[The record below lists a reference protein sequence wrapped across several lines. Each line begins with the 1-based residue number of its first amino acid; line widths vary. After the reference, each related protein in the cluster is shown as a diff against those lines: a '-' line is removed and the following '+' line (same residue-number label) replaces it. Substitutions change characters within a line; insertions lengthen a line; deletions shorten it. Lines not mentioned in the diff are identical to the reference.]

1 MNLTEKN
8 IDDIIQKSNF
18 SSFMNNSKW
27 EKLFDNLVKEFDS
40 VFIKY
45 KLIGREK
52 VLETEFDFVD
62 FYPFFIEPIL
72 YKEIEWVE
80 FPEKMQMINNKRISK
95 QTISE
100 HSQDITKI
108 KNLINKIGDFDIEK
122 YNGILRLYGYK

>member
-1 MNLTEKN
+1 
-8 IDDIIQKSNF
+8 
-18 SSFMNNSKW
+18 MNNSKW
-27 EKLFDNLVKEFDS
+27 EKLFDSLVKEFDS

-52 VLETEFDFVD
+52 VLETEFNFVD

-80 FPEKMQMINNKRISK
+80 FPEKTLMINNKRISK

-122 YNGILRLYGYK
+122 YNGFLRLYGYK

>member
-52 VLETEFDFVD
+52 VLETEFDFID